1 MKKFNLTKFV
11 NQVVIIPND
20 KREWIKLIT
29 ALVLAL
35 LAKYGMDL
43 GEAETILLAG
53 VVKAGADYAHFL
65 LKEKGVIE

>member
-20 KREWIKLIT
+20 KREWIKLMT

-35 LAKYGMDL
+35 LAKYGMEL

-53 VVKAGADYAHFL
+53 AVKAGADYVHFVM
-65 LKEKGVIE
+65 KEKGVIE